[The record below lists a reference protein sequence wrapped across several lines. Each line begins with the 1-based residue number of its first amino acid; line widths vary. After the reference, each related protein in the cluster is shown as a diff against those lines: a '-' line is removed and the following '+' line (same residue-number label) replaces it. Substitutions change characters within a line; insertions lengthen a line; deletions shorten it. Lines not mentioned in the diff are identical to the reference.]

1 MSGSLAAAY
10 AASAY
15 EAAGAVARVGRR
27 STAVDALLRRLG
39 ARQGSFV
46 TAWNPFSRRMPRGWN
61 DRMQARLRGAARR
74 LPAAEGWGGTP
85 GWRERHLLLAAD
97 PRRIAVLARR
107 FRQNAILA
115 VQAGRPARLVLLR
128 RL

>member
-15 EAAGAVARVGRR
+15 EASGAVAWVGRR
-27 STAVDALLRRLG
+27 SAAVDALLRRLG
-39 ARQGSFV
+39 ARQGGFV

-61 DRMQARLRGAARR
+61 DRMQARLRVAARR
-74 LPAAEGWGGTP
+74 LPAAEGWGGNSD
-85 GWRERHLLLAAD
+85 WKEQHLLLAAD
-97 PRRIAVLARR
+97 PRRIAMLARR

-115 VQAGRPARLVLLR
+115 VQLGRPARLVLLR